1 MDIWPDRSEAQRI
14 LEDWTTNKNL
24 RKHAYAVEAAMKVYA
39 IKFGAD
45 PDKWGIVG
53 LLHDFDYEK
62 YPDLKDHPFKGAS
75 YLREQGYSEELTDA
89 ILAHAEHTGISRD
102 TPLKKCI
109 FAVDELTGL
118 IVAVALVRPSK
129 KLADVSIQS
138 IMKKWKEKSFAS
150 GADRKMIE
158 QGAEELGV
166 TLSEHIENTL
176 FQRRIATNACVL
188 SMCQNGVCQFFRV
201 SLLPEV

>member
-1 MDIWPDRSEAQRI
+1 MRNFVMDIWPDRSKAQRI

-24 RKHAYAVEAAMKVYA
+24 RKHAYAVEAAMRAYA
-39 IKFGAD
+39 NKFAAD

-62 YPDLKDHPFKGAS
+62 YPDLKDHPFKGVS
-75 YLREQGYSEELTDA
+75 YLRDQGYSEELTEA
-89 ILAHAEHTGISRD
+89 VLAHAAHTGVSRD
-102 TPLKKCI
+102 TLLKKCI

-129 KLADVSIQS
+129 KLADVSVQS
-138 IMKKWKEKSFAS
+138 VMKKWKEKSFAS

-158 QGAEELGV
+158 QGAEELDV
-166 TLSEHIENTL
+166 TLGEHIEIVL
-176 FQRRIATNACVL
+176 NAMQQISDKL
-188 SMCQNGVCQFFRV
+188 G
-201 SLLPEV
+201 L

>member
-1 MDIWPDRSEAQRI
+1 MDIWPDRSQAQWI

-24 RKHAYAVEAAMKVYA
+24 RKHAYAVEAAMRVYA
-39 IKFGAD
+39 DKFAAD

-62 YPDLKDHPFKGAS
+62 YPDLKDHPFKGVS
-75 YLREQGYSEELTDA
+75 YLKEQGYSEELTDA
-89 ILAHAEHTGISRD
+89 ILAHAEHSGAVRD

-129 KLADVSIQS
+129 KLADVSVQS
-138 IMKKWKEKSFAS
+138 IMKKWKEKSFAA
-150 GADRKMIE
+150 GADRRMIE
-158 QGAEELGV
+158 QGAAELGV
-166 TLSEHIENTL
+166 TLTEHIE
-176 FQRRIATNACVL
+176 IVL
-188 SMCQNGVCQFFRV
+188 KAMQGICDKLG
-201 SLLPEV
+201 L